1 MKKLRIMLT
10 TLSILFALSV
20 VAVPVQTVQ
29 ALERSS
35 RYVGFTTKK
44 HFFDRS
50 SAAALW
56 AAILRLLG
64 W

>member
-29 ALERSS
+29 ALEPPQGTSDSQRRSTS
-35 RYVGFTTKK
+35 
-44 HFFDRS
+44 S
-50 SAAALW
+50 QESAAALW